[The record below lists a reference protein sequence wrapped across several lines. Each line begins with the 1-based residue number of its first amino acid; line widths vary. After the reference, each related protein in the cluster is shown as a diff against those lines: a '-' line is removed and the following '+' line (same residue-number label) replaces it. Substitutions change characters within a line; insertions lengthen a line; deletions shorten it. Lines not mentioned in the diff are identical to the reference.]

1 MLIIY
6 LALAVLAVPVG
17 AIVAFVSWEKR
28 NYFGIIFGFTAGVV
42 LSIVLMLMVDLYNEF
57 GISTV
62 AVMWF
67 GFLLIFLVEWL
78 TPRFR
83 ESIGKKHHQKTERVW
98 VVNVTLIGLAIHS
111 MADGFY
117 LALAAQEKTVGSELA
132 LAVLIHRLPVAIVMA
147 LAFLRH
153 YPLSRTLIRLTPLML
168 GPLVGVLIGKPLL
181 QGTFNELTEYLT
193 AFAAGTLLHVVMDG
207 FRGTHVSSSEKLGN
221 GAKLAF
227 IIGFILTCCIIYFFP
242 NFNLPHAH

>member
-1 MLIIY
+1 MLTIY

-17 AIVAFVSWEKR
+17 AIVAFVSSEKR

-42 LSIVLMLMVDLYNEF
+42 LSIVLMLMVHLYDAF
-57 GISTV
+57 GLSTV
-62 AVMWF
+62 AVMWL

-78 TPRFR
+78 GPRLRKF
-83 ESIGKKHHQKTERVW
+83 IGKNSHQKTERVW
-98 VVNVTLIGLAIHS
+98 IVNVTLIGLSIHS

-117 LALAAQEKTVGSELA
+117 LALAVQRQTAGSELA
-132 LAVLIHRLPVAIVMA
+132 IAVLIHRLPVAIVMG

-153 YPLSRTLIRLTPLML
+153 YRLSRTLIRLTPLML
-168 GPLVGVLIGKPLL
+168 APLVGVLIGKPLL

-207 FRGTHVSSSEKLGN
+207 LRGGHVSSSEKLGDV
-221 GAKLAF
+221 AKLAF
-227 IIGFILTCCIIYFFP
+227 IMGFILTCCVIYFFP
-242 NFNLPHAH
+242 NFNLLHAH